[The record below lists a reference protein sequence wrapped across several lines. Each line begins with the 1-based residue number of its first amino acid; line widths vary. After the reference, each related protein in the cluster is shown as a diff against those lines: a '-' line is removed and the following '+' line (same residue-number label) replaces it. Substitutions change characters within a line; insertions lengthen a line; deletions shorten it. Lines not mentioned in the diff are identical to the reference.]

1 MENSTS
7 QTMGDKQELI
17 KMDIK
22 NQCVSAFEKAYE
34 HKLSNSQIRDILL
47 SAKQE
52 AMINDELRKLGLLG
66 DEASDKDI
74 IEATSEIS
82 KNIINEQEESDE
94 IKKKAIEHIESVRSD
109 RMLVATTNPD
119 MLASDVFRIYQKN
132 EFLKDYVTASVLNAL
147 VRNAEK
153 SNKDLET
160 IESDYTLVR
169 DNETNAIIPL
179 SKGAIEVK
187 DNAKFTALTVEESI
201 DVEVLDNIDYE
212 LGWKEQLK
220 IEHKKDM
227 LPVVYMDF
235 DKRASEL
242 DDFVR
247 NMPTEDT
254 YIIQPEIKAQEPKTI
269 NQEEEVDN
277 GNYELKFD
285 PTNSKTYTLDT
296 KDIIAFIKDE
306 EQLTFPYPQGFLS
319 KNNLRILRLDLMD
332 LPLKELKD
340 LLQKMQEKNEKLEEK
355 QKLELINSLTS
366 ELTSNAGVK
375 NEQDEPASKENESV
389 ENQQEGNS
397 QKNATPTEENL
408 NKLKGIYDDS
418 REELEALSKR
428 IDDTSNFN
436 PGENYELSEDDEEFL
451 KDIDEDEED
460 DRDKKR
466 REEEQ
471 RRADSASQRKKS
483 AHNVK

>member
-1 MENSTS
+1 MENSTN
-7 QTMGDKQELI
+7 QTMSDKQELI
-17 KMDIK
+17 RMDIR

-34 HKLSNSQIRDILL
+34 NRLTDRQIREILL
-47 SAKQE
+47 LAKQD
-52 AMINDELRKLGLLG
+52 AMINDELRILGLL
-66 DEASDKDI
+66 DNDVSDKDI

-82 KNIINEQEESDE
+82 KNIINKQEESEE
-94 IKKKAIEHIESVRSD
+94 IKKKAIEHIESIRSD

-153 SNKDLET
+153 SNKDLEA

-227 LPVVYMDF
+227 FPVVYVDF

-242 DDFVR
+242 DDFS
-247 NMPTEDT
+247 EDT

-277 GNYELKFD
+277 GNYVLEFD

-306 EQLTFPYPQGFLS
+306 EQLTFPYPHGFLS

-332 LPLKELKD
+332 LPLRELKD

-366 ELTSNAGVK
+366 ELASNAGVK
-375 NEQDEPASKENESV
+375 NEQDEPASKENKSV
-389 ENQQEGNS
+389 ENQQDGNS
-397 QKNATPTEENL
+397 QKEATPTEENL

-428 IDDTSNFN
+428 INDTSNFN
-436 PGENYELSEDDEEFL
+436 LGESYELSEDDEEFL

-471 RRADSASQRKKS
+471 RRADNASQRKKS